1 MHIYDFWFHIQHKL
15 FNAYTWTQRN
25 FGLFPNRTGVFT
37 ESRFTTPSDFPTVQG
52 ISPFLHGVP
61 CYYTY
66 TRESQIYRQVNLLE
80 RSKSSRDL
88 RTIESNHRSHIGV
101 MPVTKTLERVVVHP
115 FRLGQNIGKLR
126 KTHPRP
132 A

>member
-1 MHIYDFWFHIQHKL
+1 MSNQSSE
-15 FNAYTWTQRN
+15 
-25 FGLFPNRTGVFT
+25 RTGQTSRKVFGRVAFET
-37 ESRFTTPSDFPTVQG
+37 RPRETASRARTPPTFAHVSNG
-52 ISPFLHGVP
+52 LPRY
-61 CYYTY
+61 CTY

-101 MPVTKTLERVVVHP
+101 MPVAKTLERVVVHP

>member
-1 MHIYDFWFHIQHKL
+1 MSNQSSE
-15 FNAYTWTQRN
+15 
-25 FGLFPNRTGVFT
+25 RTGHTSRKVFGRVAFET
-37 ESRFTTPSDFPTVQG
+37 RPRETASRARMPPTFAHALYG
-52 ISPFLHGVP
+52 LPR
-61 CYYTY
+61 YYCTY